1 MFVGPE
7 HYKDCLAEIVAEEG
21 SLDMAIAFWGAGADR
36 LISAS
41 PKTAIRIIC
50 NLASGGTNPVVIAS
64 LLEMSVSGASRVT
77 VLQCDNLHAKVVIG
91 SDRVL
96 IGSANLSAN
105 GLGLE
110 GRESAFWLEAAI
122 HTTNEAEVASARL
135 WFNDLW
141 GSHSVRAITARDLEH
156 AKAAWEKSRATRP
169 NLIKNRGF
177 NILDYSQDDLAD
189 RPAYLLIHRSP
200 VTAEAEAQAEQA
212 QAENQGDQA
221 AASWGFIEAWPS
233 VLDTTGSVDYLI
245 ALWDDSGAVQIDAVN
260 RTFTERRSFPYSNAE
275 DGIGWIDLTLPR
287 HRLFDRAFGEAEQE
301 TLTQQLERCMDD
313 VWAVGE
319 GNEWAKQISLSD
331 LGRIIHRRTA
341 RDA

>member
-1 MFVGPE
+1 MFVRPE
-7 HYKDCLAEIVAEEG
+7 QYKDCLAEIVAEEG

-41 PKTAIRIIC
+41 PKTDIRIIC
-50 NLASGGTNPVVIAS
+50 NLASGGTNPAVIAS
-64 LLEMSVSGASRVT
+64 LLEMSAASASRVK
-77 VLQCDNLHAKVVIG
+77 VCQCDNLHAKVVIG
-91 SDRVL
+91 SDRAF

-122 HTTNEAEVASARL
+122 HTTNEAEVAGACL
-135 WFNDLW
+135 WFNELW
-141 GSHSVRAITARDLEH
+141 GSRSVRTISVQDLEH
-156 AKAAWEKSRATRP
+156 AKVAWEKSRATRP

-233 VLDTTGSVDYLI
+233 ILDTTGSVDYLI
-245 ALWDDSGAVQIDAVN
+245 AMWDESGAVQVDAVN

-287 HRLFDRAFGEAEQE
+287 HRLFDRAFGEVEQK
-301 TLTQQLERCMDD
+301 TLTQQLELCMDD
-313 VWAVGE
+313 VWAAGE
-319 GNEWAKQISLSD
+319 GNQWAKQISLSD

-341 RDA
+341 